1 MTYTQFTN
9 NALIFAMFIVG
20 SNSNNDTPD
29 IKYSYKPNSQRYTK
43 QIKYTHT
50 NIQMRSHHRI
60 SQPQWRGYS
69 H

>member
-1 MTYTQFTN
+1 MFTITN

-20 SNSNNDTPD
+20 SENHRNTEDTK
-29 IKYSYKPNSQRYTK
+29 ISYKPNSQKISK
-43 QIKYTHT
+43 QIKNKQP
-50 NIQMRSHHRI
+50 NIQMRSQHRI